1 MNGEDVN
8 RVGSVQKIAQCIQIS
23 KVEGKCGLPKQA
35 GPVKMTVK
43 CNSLKRQNSISRLV
57 CYIL

>member
-1 MNGEDVN
+1 MSGEDVN

-35 GPVKMTVK
+35 GPPYTSENDSQMQQPKEAEF
-43 CNSLKRQNSISRLV
+43 NF
-57 CYIL
+57 